1 MKLRIRMSVKTL
13 GDICSEEAYNQ
24 AMVLQSR
31 QAETLSS
38 DLRLSLDRLTRVDRE
53 SELRN
58 EVSRIHLERESLVAM
73 IRVLLSID
81 DRLSRFEPIVAELHQ
96 IAKEATPVKE
106 WYSVSEI
113 SGILGKAEFTV
124 REWCRL
130 GRVNASKRDCGRGKS
145 QEWIVSLEELKR
157 IQNEGLL
164 AD

>member
-1 MKLRIRMSVKTL
+1 MSVKAL
-13 GDICSEEAYNQ
+13 GVIRSEEAHKQ
-24 AMVLQSR
+24 AKASQSR
-31 QAETLSS
+31 PNETLSS
-38 DLRLSLDRLTRVDRE
+38 DLRLSLERLTYADRE
-53 SELRN
+53 SELRDQ
-58 EVSRIHLERESLVAM
+58 VSRIQSERESLVAM

-81 DRLSRFEPIVAELHQ
+81 DRLSRFEPMVAELHQ
-96 IAKEATPVKE
+96 IAKESTPVKE
-106 WYSVSEI
+106 WYSVGEV

>member
-1 MKLRIRMSVKTL
+1 MSVKAL
-13 GDICSEEAYNQ
+13 GVIRSEEAHKQ
-24 AMVLQSR
+24 AKASQSR
-31 QAETLSS
+31 PNETLSS
-38 DLRLSLDRLTRVDRE
+38 DLRLSLDRLTYADRE
-53 SELRN
+53 SELRDQ
-58 EVSRIHLERESLVAM
+58 VSRIQSERESLVAM

-81 DRLSRFEPIVAELHQ
+81 DRLSRFEPMVAELHQ
-96 IAKEATPVKE
+96 IAKESTPVKE
-106 WYSVSEI
+106 WYSVSEVA
-113 SGILGKAEFTV
+113 GILGKAEFTV

>member
-1 MKLRIRMSVKTL
+1 MSVKSL
-13 GDICSEEAYNQ
+13 GIIRSEEAHKQ

-31 QAETLSS
+31 QNETLSS
-38 DLRLSLDRLTRVDRE
+38 DLRLSLDRLTYADRE
-53 SELRN
+53 SELRDQ
-58 EVSRIHLERESLVAM
+58 VSRIQSERESLVAM
-73 IRVLLSID
+73 IRILLSID
-81 DRLSRFEPIVAELHQ
+81 DRLSRFEPMVAELHQ
-96 IAKEATPVKE
+96 IAKESTPVKE
-106 WYSVSEI
+106 WYSVGEV